1 MDVNKNALHASGI
14 KYIYI
19 YHVADEFK
27 NIQFVVKVRQM
38 KLDYWFDPFSGSCAI
53 IPSVEKTLACIGS
66 FDQIGTPIRGWSF
79 VQTGCTKVACILY
92 FNASSSTGI

>member
-38 KLDYWFDPFSGSCAI
+38 KLD
-53 IPSVEKTLACIGS
+53 
-66 FDQIGTPIRGWSF
+66 
-79 VQTGCTKVACILY
+79 
-92 FNASSSTGI
+92 